1 MLRSITRL
9 DIALL
14 NFSQALLAVI
24 GNHVDG
30 AQVVSVPILFWLFV
44 IHVLSKFPDAG
55 SVILPFF
62 FFELKTGL
70 QKQVRSPPPPKNPI
84 VGWSHLLDLSKN
96 PGLGWSHLLDPPKN
110 PGLGWSHLWSPGRPG
125 PETGTVPGG
134 LTCGKLQKV
143 LYEELPGTGKIVLP
157 HSDENKASNAC
168 GWEQ

>member
-9 DIALL
+9 GIALL

-30 AQVVSVPILFWLFV
+30 AHVVSVLIFFWLFV

-70 QKQVRSPPPPKNPI
+70 QKQVRSPPPPQNPI

-125 PETGTVPGG
+125 PGTGTVPGG
-134 LTCGKLQKV
+134 LTCGSHRQTRPPGGTNKLQH
-143 LYEELPGTGKIVLP
+143 YGLP
-157 HSDENKASNAC
+157 
-168 GWEQ
+168 

>member
-9 DIALL
+9 GIALL

-30 AQVVSVPILFWLFV
+30 AQVVSVLILFWLFV

-70 QKQVRSPPPPKNPI
+70 QKQVRSPPPPQNPI

-110 PGLGWSHLWSPGRPG
+110 PGLGWSHLWPTGRPG
-125 PETGTVPGG
+125 PGTGTGPVTGG
-134 LTCGKLQKV
+134 WVFRSVSMANSGD
-143 LYEELPGTGKIVLP
+143 EDEDWGELGRGV
-157 HSDENKASNAC
+157 
-168 GWEQ
+168 W